1 MLKNYAQD
9 LKHFRESKGVTLN
22 EIYFQT
28 KIHTSNFEKI
38 ESGDFGFQPQ
48 TYIRAFLRQ
57 YARVIGLD
65 ENEVL
70 RNYDLAKSGKYH
82 PQTKPQEEPKPEV
95 KHTGLSGLFEEKE
108 KTIVSEKISEEKEHT
123 ERHKIV
129 QVNDSEDDKKHTYI
143 KPKSSYYDQPDRK
156 IFQQVLKYSGFLLI
170 FAIVA
175 AGIYFTVKLMLP
187 EKSGGSK
194 TEIIRQSN
202 FDDVVKEQE
211 KKMLGKKTPEEI
223 QDSISKAQQLK
234 DSLAVIA
241 SDTARMTLVVD
252 AKKDGRIIVIA
263 DSLNMKKREIKELK
277 KNGTVSFKAK
287 KQFLVTSL
295 DITAFNI
302 KMNGKKVTFDGKA
315 VKDFKITKK
324 TVEEK

>member
-95 KHTGLSGLFEEKE
+95 KHTSLSGLFE
-108 KTIVSEKISEEKEHT
+108 
-123 ERHKIV
+123 R
-129 QVNDSEDDKKHTYI
+129 
-143 KPKSSYYDQPDRK
+143 
-156 IFQQVLKYSGFLLI
+156 
-170 FAIVA
+170 
-175 AGIYFTVKLMLP
+175 
-187 EKSGGSK
+187 
-194 TEIIRQSN
+194 
-202 FDDVVKEQE
+202 
-211 KKMLGKKTPEEI
+211 
-223 QDSISKAQQLK
+223 
-234 DSLAVIA
+234 
-241 SDTARMTLVVD
+241 
-252 AKKDGRIIVIA
+252 
-263 DSLNMKKREIKELK
+263 KRENYCK
-277 KNGTVSFKAK
+277 
-287 KQFLVTSL
+287 
-295 DITAFNI
+295 
-302 KMNGKKVTFDGKA
+302 
-315 VKDFKITKK
+315 
-324 TVEEK
+324 

>member
-1 MLKNYAQD
+1 
-9 LKHFRESKGVTLN
+9 
-22 EIYFQT
+22 
-28 KIHTSNFEKI
+28 
-38 ESGDFGFQPQ
+38 
-48 TYIRAFLRQ
+48 
-57 YARVIGLD
+57 
-65 ENEVL
+65 
-70 RNYDLAKSGKYH
+70 
-82 PQTKPQEEPKPEV
+82 
-95 KHTGLSGLFEEKE
+95 
-108 KTIVSEKISEEKEHT
+108 
-123 ERHKIV
+123 
-129 QVNDSEDDKKHTYI
+129 
-143 KPKSSYYDQPDRK
+143 
-156 IFQQVLKYSGFLLI
+156 LKYSGFLLI
-170 FAIVA
+170 FAIIA

-223 QDSISKAQQLK
+223 QDSIAKAQQLK